1 MQEEAAVE
9 GDGGVDQSPWVSVDC
24 FILGTAPTRLI
35 VVSWRNDQISVSFD
49 SHVSGEAEKFIPMMD
64 WTLRLRLSYPARR
77 YYLSQQTRRHSLS
90 TETKIHDS

>member
-9 GDGGVDQSPWVSVDC
+9 GDEEIDQSPWVSVDC
-24 FILGTAPTRLI
+24 FILGTAPIRLI

-77 YYLSQQTRRHSLS
+77 YLSQQTRRHSLS
-90 TETKIHDS
+90 TETMIRDS